1 MSSINSYVCIKYAG
15 NLLKVQKA
23 PYETEEKAHDR
34 AWYIGKQLMGNDAN
48 DANDA
53 NNANEANDANDDN
66 DLNNVIGNNKSWLEK
81 SSLSHIWA
89 NEKYLSMKYK

>member
-34 AWYIGKQLMGNDAN
+34 AWYIGKQLMGNDINDVNDVN

-53 NNANEANDANDDN
+53 N

>member
-1 MSSINSYVCIKYAG
+1 MYSIIENIIIMNSINSYVCIKYAG

-34 AWYIGKQLMGNDAN
+34 AWYIGKHLMINDNHNNSYN
-48 DANDA
+48 DRDNMDT
-53 NNANEANDANDDN
+53 NSWNEKN
-66 DLNNVIGNNKSWLEK
+66 
-81 SSLSHIWA
+81 SLSHIWA

>member
-1 MSSINSYVCIKYAG
+1 MSSPNSHVCIKYAG

-34 AWYIGKQLMGNDAN
+34 AWYIGKKLMV
-48 DANDA
+48 
-53 NNANEANDANDDN
+53 NNNNCDN
-66 DLNNVIGNNKSWLEK
+66 NNSWIEK
-81 SSLSHIWA
+81 NSLSHIWA

>member
-1 MSSINSYVCIKYAG
+1 MSIINSYVCIKYAG

-34 AWYIGKQLMGNDAN
+34 AWYIGKNLM
-48 DANDA
+48 
-53 NNANEANDANDDN
+53 DDN
-66 DLNNVIGNNKSWLEK
+66 KCSVSDRDNDRDNMDTKSWIEK
-81 SSLSHIWA
+81 NSLSHIWA